1 MTTTFIM
8 FAVLFLVT
16 SLASYQIG
24 SSVELMKTYARIRK
38 ARIAH
43 IRDIV
48 ELTKFSVTRNNARE
62 TFKLANTMLENIP
75 TDCTVDKKEQS

>member
-1 MTTTFIM
+1 MTTEFIM

-16 SLASYQIG
+16 ILASYQIG

>member
-1 MTTTFIM
+1 MTTEFIM
-8 FAVLFLVT
+8 FAVLLLVT
-16 SLASYQIG
+16 ISASYQVG
-24 SSVELMKTYARIRK
+24 SSVELIKTYARIRK

-62 TFKLANTMLENIP
+62 TFELADAMIENIP
-75 TDCTVDKKEQS
+75 TDCTVDQEEKS